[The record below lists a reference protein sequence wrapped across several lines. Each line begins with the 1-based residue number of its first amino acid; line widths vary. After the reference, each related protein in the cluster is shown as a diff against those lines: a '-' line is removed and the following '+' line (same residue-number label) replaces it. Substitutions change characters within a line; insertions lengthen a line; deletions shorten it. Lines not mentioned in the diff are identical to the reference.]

1 MQTIRWG
8 IAGPGNIANKFAKA
22 VKNVEG
28 ARLAAVAST
37 SAERGSAFAAKYD
50 IPTVFTSYE
59 DMAASDAVDAVYVAT
74 PHPFHK
80 GCAEIFLKAK
90 KHVLCEKPVCIN
102 TAQAKALS
110 ECARDNGVF
119 LMEAMWTK
127 FLPAI
132 KAVQELA
139 ASGEIGEIRGI
150 TADFCYNSTPRE
162 EAKIFRNDMAGGS
175 LLDVGIYGLQFA
187 ALFMGYDPESICSV
201 CQVGNGVDL
210 HTSVTMKYPGGAIAT
225 ITSALNVAKP
235 ASAYIYGSKG
245 YVYVPCFYGA
255 KEAYVYIGDEERHI
269 DAPSIGD
276 GFEEEIYEACRC
288 IREGRLQSDIHPM
301 TDSIALLG
309 QMDYIRSCHGIAYPF
324 DGENID

>member
-1 MQTIRWG
+1 MKTIRWG

-28 ARLAAVAST
+28 ACLAAVAST
-37 SAERGSAFAAKYD
+37 SSERGSAFAQKYD
-50 IPTVFTSYE
+50 IPKVFTSYE
-59 DMAASDAVDAVYVAT
+59 DMATSDEVDAVYVAT

-80 GCAEIFLKAK
+80 GCAEIFLKAG
-90 KHVLCEKPVCIN
+90 KHVLCEKPICIN
-102 TAQAKALS
+102 TAQAKALRD
-110 ECARDNGVF
+110 CARENGVF

-132 KAVQELA
+132 KEVQNIVN
-139 ASGEIGEIRGI
+139 SGEIGEIRGI

-187 ALFMGYDPESICSV
+187 ALFLGYSPDSINSV
-201 CQVGNGVDL
+201 CRIGGDVDL
-210 HTSVTMKYPGGAIAT
+210 HTSVTMEYADGAIAT

-235 ASAYIYGSKG
+235 ASAYIYGSEG
-245 YVYVPCFYGA
+245 YVFVPDFYGA
-255 KEAYVYIGDEERHI
+255 KEAFVYKNGEERHI

-276 GFEEEIYEACRC
+276 GFEEEIYEACAC
-288 IREGRLQSDIHPM
+288 IREGRTESSIHPM
-301 TDSIALLG
+301 EHSIALLE
-309 QMDYIRSCHGIAYPF
+309 QMDSIRRSHGIKYPF
-324 DGENID
+324 EGEEI